1 MWITNYQA
9 NTVSR
14 IDPATNTVVATIE
27 GVGSGVGITA
37 GDGEIFA
44 STRAGHISRIDPAT
58 NEARPVADL
67 DGWLYGL
74 AYGDGELWATNVD
87 SGVVYRLDDAL
98 LDPDGR

>member
-37 GDGEIFA
+37 GDGDIFA
-44 STRAGHISRIDPAT
+44 STRAGGILRIDPAT
-58 NEARPVADL
+58 NEARTVAHL
-67 DGWLYGL
+67 DGWPYGL
-74 AYGDGELWATNVD
+74 AYGEGELWATNAD
-87 SGVVYRLDDAL
+87 TGVVYRLDDTM
-98 LDPDGR
+98 LDPGGR